1 MTSRH
6 YYAFTTNSRQISI
19 FLCTMQEIKRRRIN
33 TRLLGAQEKG
43 EKMSKNYV
51 QWRSCAGDWRA
62 APRDG

>member
-1 MTSRH
+1 MLLQ
-6 YYAFTTNSRQISI
+6 QIQGKLVY
-19 FLCTMQEIKRRRIN
+19 FLLCTMQEIKRRRIN

-51 QWRSCAGDWRA
+51 QWRSSAGDWRA